1 MPPYRVIFLIIFSL
15 YIHNLNAWAQ
25 SPALQQADDRK
36 AIDPV
41 VEMEPYIVRA
51 DRILPEPES
60 WRYIKIPALA
70 LDRES
75 GGKKQTVVFP
85 GYEILY
91 AGRERDAGVLVRE
104 LQMRQVVSNFL
115 FPMLVRMLPEQ
126 ETMFVYNSHY
136 RYLHNTRYNPK
147 TDNIWTSNLY
157 REVRDALLQDY
168 KKPGAGEI
176 IAGNILGRRVIY
188 GTGERYSRIAGNEG
202 APGEAKWAWLIIM
215 RDTLEWNK
223 FSKSSKYPYW
233 FKTGLEKLL
242 SLMRFNANGVS
253 FGDIMNEDQLVN
265 KVRDRA
271 RASAGKRL
279 PKLADMLQHEHV
291 RSGEGGA
298 GSVYYFIHYALF
310 GDKGAHREKL
320 ATLVEL
326 MGAKPFSEELFQKA
340 WGKSSK
346 QVDADLDNYVRRHD
360 MKRIVYQFQMPEMPP
375 VVSRKATQSEIAR
388 LKAWLYLSRVQA
400 PRALDELRIAYLRG
414 ERDPAMLA
422 MLASF
427 EQRIGSE
434 ERARKILKALMALP
448 APPPHTYIVAVRLR
462 LNDLLA
468 AKPKDA
474 KLNAAES
481 TELIATLSGALAG
494 GLTNGELCNT
504 LAEIVLKSAEPPDAN
519 TTGFLSEAAKRY
531 PFNKT
536 IADALKFADM

>member
-1 MPPYRVIFLIIFSL
+1 MFACRFIFFIIFSL

-25 SPALQQADDRK
+25 SPALQQAGDGK
-36 AIDPV
+36 ATGPV
-41 VEMEPYIVRA
+41 VEMEPYVVKA
-51 DRILPEPES
+51 DRILPDPES
-60 WRYIKIPALA
+60 WRYIKVPALA
-70 LDRES
+70 LDRKS
-75 GGKKQTVVFP
+75 GSKKDPVIFP
-85 GYEILY
+85 GCEILY
-91 AGRERDAGVLVRE
+91 AGRERDADVFVKE
-104 LQMRQVVSNFL
+104 FQIRQAVGNFL
-115 FPMLVRMLPEQ
+115 FPMLVRMLPMQ
-126 ETMFVYNSHY
+126 ETIIVYNDHY
-136 RYLHNTRYNPK
+136 RYLHNTRYNPE
-147 TDNIWTSNLY
+147 TDNIWATHLY
-157 REVRDALLQDY
+157 REVTNALSQNY
-168 KKPGAGEI
+168 NKNRTGEI
-176 IAGNILGRRVIY
+176 VTAYVFERRVFY
-188 GTGERYSRIAGNEG
+188 GTGERSSSDASFIG
-202 APGEAKWAWLIIM
+202 AAGEAKWAWLIIM
-215 RDTLEWNK
+215 RDSLQWNE

-233 FKTGLEKLL
+233 FKIGLQKLL
-242 SLMRFNANGVS
+242 SLMRFDANGVS
-253 FGDIMNEDQLVN
+253 FGDILSEAALN
-265 KVRDRA
+265 KEAMGRVRPV
-271 RASAGKRL
+271 KRL
-279 PKLADMLQHEHV
+279 PKLANMLKHEYQ
-291 RSGEGGA
+291 RSGDGSA
-298 GSVYYFIHYALF
+298 GYSYYFIHYALF
-310 GDKGAHREKL
+310 GNRGANREKI
-320 ATLVEL
+320 TNLVEL

-346 QVDADLDNYVRRHD
+346 QVDKELSLYVLGHD

-375 VVSRKATQSEIAR
+375 VVSREATQSEIAR
-388 LKAWLYLSRVQA
+388 LKAWLYLSRVQV

-448 APPPHTYIVAVRLR
+448 APPPHTYIVAARLR
-462 LNDLLA
+462 LNELLA

-481 TELIATLSGALAG
+481 TEIIATLSGALAG